1 MTESLEKP
9 QPKTVKES
17 LDALGVS
24 PAIQILALLQK
35 GNLNDR
41 DKVKAW
47 ETLLR
52 YCEPQLASTQV
63 KISAEVNTSARRKST
78 SQIERE
84 TLWSDDYLDEE

>member
-1 MTESLEKP
+1 MTEEIATK
-9 QPKTVKES
+9 QPTTVKES

-24 PAIQILALLQK
+24 PAIQILGILQK

-41 DKVKAW
+41 DKIKAW

-63 KISAEVNTSARRKST
+63 KISADVNTSARRKST
-78 SQIERE
+78 SQIEQE
-84 TLWSDDYLDEE
+84 TLWSDDYLDED